1 MNYHEF
7 IQWLEEVPLYGH
19 KDGTNNIRKLME
31 RFGNPQQ
38 TFRVIHVA
46 GTNGKGSCCAMLSS
60 VLTRSGYRTG
70 LFTSP
75 HLVDYTER
83 IQIDRNPI
91 PREEF
96 LNYLNDFN
104 EVV

>member
-1 MNYHEF
+1 MMNYHEF

-60 VLTRSGYRTG
+60 VFLYSASCAAVRQGKRYFSRCYNI
-70 LFTSP
+70 P
-75 HLVDYTER
+75 HFINT
-83 IQIDRNPI
+83 IFSIIRN
-91 PREEF
+91 
-96 LNYLNDFN
+96 Y
-104 EVV
+104 